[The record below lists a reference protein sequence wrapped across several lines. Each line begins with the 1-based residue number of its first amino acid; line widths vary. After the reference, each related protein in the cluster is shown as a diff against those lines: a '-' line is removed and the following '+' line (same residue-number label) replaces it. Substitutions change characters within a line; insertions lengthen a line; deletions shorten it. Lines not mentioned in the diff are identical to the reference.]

1 MSTGGWN
8 VTEASLTEAQ
18 KMLALL
24 TDEPQETGLLGQLM
38 WNKMGRR
45 DKVTY
50 ARSASQVLVRLK
62 EKGLARY
69 VLMPGYRA
77 AWTRA

>member
-1 MSTGGWN
+1 MSE
-8 VTEASLTEAQ
+8 VVLTKAQ
-18 KMLALL
+18 ERMLSLL
-24 TDEPQETGLLGQLM
+24 TSEPQETGLLGQLM

-45 DKVTY
+45 DRVTY
-50 ARSASQVLVRLK
+50 ARSASQILNRLR

-69 VLMPGYRA
+69 VLMHGYRA

>member
-1 MSTGGWN
+1 MSD
-8 VTEASLTEAQ
+8 VVLTKAQ
-18 KMLALL
+18 ERMLSLL
-24 TDEPQETGLLGQLM
+24 TNEPQETGLLGQLM

-45 DKVTY
+45 DRVTY
-50 ARSASQVLVRLK
+50 ARSASQILNRLR

-69 VLMPGYRA
+69 VLMHGFRA

>member
-1 MSTGGWN
+1 MSE
-8 VTEASLTEAQ
+8 VVLTKAQ
-18 KMLALL
+18 ERMLSLL
-24 TDEPQETGLLGQLM
+24 TNEPQETGLLGQLM

-45 DKVTY
+45 DRVTY
-50 ARSASQVLVRLK
+50 ARSASQILNRLR

-69 VLMPGYRA
+69 VLMHGYRA